1 MAATKQTKRTNSAT
15 KAAKQPEKKP
25 RQRTARSAKA
35 AQPAADNE
43 QRLTAKQEAFIEAYL
58 ATGFN
63 GTKAAMLAGYAGDA
77 TALAAIAY
85 ENLRKPHI
93 AIHVEERMKQYQ
105 MGAHETLMRLAEQA
119 RADLG
124 EFADVTTASEL
135 ARHPKSWL
143 VKKMERTIIRVDENV
158 ERETIKIELHDSAAA
173 VAQLLRVHGLYAPT
187 KIAPTTPDGKQP
199 YEPAKLTEAELDR
212 LIHERLFG
220 QPVQVAPG

>member
-15 KAAKQPEKKP
+15 KTAKQPEKKP
-25 RQRTARSAKA
+25 RQRATRTAKS

-43 QRLTAKQEAFIEAYL
+43 QRLTVKQEAFIESYL
-58 ATGFN
+58 ANGFN
-63 GTKAAMLAGYAGDA
+63 ATKAAIAAGYSPDSARQMGA
-77 TALAAIAY
+77 
-85 ENLRKPHI
+85 ENLSKPYI
-93 AIHVEERMKQYQ
+93 FDLVAQRMKQYQ
-105 MGAHETLMRLAEQA
+105 MGAEETLYRLAEHA
-119 RADLG
+119 RVDLG
-124 EFADVTTASEL
+124 EFADVTTADDL
-135 ARHPKSWL
+135 AKHPKSWL